1 MNIPA
6 HSVANDKNDGSQ
18 AMATVTL
25 FMYITNL
32 LNRFPRQPHSHP
44 SRG

>member
-1 MNIPA
+1 MDIPA
-6 HSVANDKNDGSQ
+6 DSVANDKNDGSQ
-18 AMATVTL
+18 TMATVNL
-25 FMYITNL
+25 LKNITNL

>member
-6 HSVANDKNDGSQ
+6 TLATNEKNDGSQ
-18 AMATVTL
+18 AMATVNL
-25 FMYITNL
+25 LKNITNL